1 MTAVSIPVDERSGAD
16 TGRVED
22 PILSNRARILSSLA
36 PTEPDVAPPVPRT
49 PAPPLPESDDEVDAL
64 EEEPTRVMPGM
75 DPDAGAPRRKA
86 VPAPDFFQMRTPEDD
101 DLLNADDEDGD
112 EWPAKPAPAA
122 PAPGWKDEFASR
134 AKSVSWKSPKTIAI
148 LAGVAVVLIVVV
160 LLIVLAVLPKSGPP
174 PLEISKKEDSP
185 SQPNKPVAPP
195 IADGPIK
202 VKSAGEPCKSGG
214 TDPMKAFDGSLDT
227 AWTCKVPYG
236 LGKVVPATLDGPS
249 WVTKVEIVPGYSK
262 IESIPGGGSKDL
274 WNEYSTICAVRWLF
288 DGDPDGGGVILKTG
302 NTRDYVP
309 LTLPKPRLTN
319 TVRMVVTC
327 ITPPP
332 SQDGMLKD
340 PTSVPTFATSEI
352 RITGHPASP
361 NSAG

>member
-1 MTAVSIPVDERSGAD
+1 MTAVSIPVDERSGSPTD
-16 TGRVED
+16 RGQD
-22 PILSNRARILSSLA
+22 PILANRSRILSFLA
-36 PTEPDVAPPVPRT
+36 PSEPAVVPAAHDPIAPP
-49 PAPPLPESDDEVDAL
+49 APVDDYQDEAPKQ
-64 EEEPTRVMPGM
+64 EPTRVLPA
-75 DPDAGAPRRKA
+75 DPDAGARPPKA
-86 VPAPDFFQMRTPEDD
+86 VPAPDFFQHRTPEDD
-101 DLLNADDEDGD
+101 DLLTADDDGGD
-112 EWPAKPAPAA
+112 EWPAKPATAA
-122 PAPGWKDEFASR
+122 PAPGWKDNLASR
-134 AKSVSWKSPKTIAI
+134 VKAVSWKSPKTIAI
-148 LAGVAVVLIVVV
+148 LVGISVVVIVVI
-160 LLIVLAVLPKSGPP
+160 LLCVLAVLSKSGPA

-185 SQPNKPVAPP
+185 SQPNKPVAPPP

-236 LGKVVPATLDGPS
+236 LGKVLPATLDGPT
-249 WVTKVEIVPGYSK
+249 WVTKVAIVPGYSK
-262 IESIPGGGSKDL
+262 IESTPGGGSKDL
-274 WNEYSTICAVRWLF
+274 WNEYSTICAVRFLF
-288 DGDPDGGGVILKTG
+288 DGDTDGGGVILKTG

-352 RITGHPASP
+352 QIVGHPASP
-361 NSAG
+361 NSTG